1 MSAGMR
7 GSNTGSENP
16 LERAMRHVIA
26 GIRPLKGVRFRVAA
40 EPLFAREA
48 QGNSMTLKNHAIAVF
63 AAAAL
68 LLPTF
73 GALAQETP
81 AAPHADDAP
90 AAEAPAEGAAA
101 APAAARKPEEN
112 WLKVCDPLEDGKK
125 ACIMRQVVVANNQFL
140 GSFLLRDDPGQESRL
155 LAVAAVP
162 LGVLLP
168 FGLTWQ
174 IDGGKPIRVPFML
187 CDPQSCATQLVINEA
202 YVNSLKKGGILK
214 LTAKNRQNK
223 DLVIEIN
230 LTGFTSVYDGDAAMT
245 FEQFNQETSGQ
256 SALEKQLQDRA
267 EELRKQLDGGAPAE
281 GTTPPAQ

>member
-1 MSAGMR
+1 M
-7 GSNTGSENP
+7 
-16 LERAMRHVIA
+16 I
-26 GIRPLKGVRFRVAA
+26 
-40 EPLFAREA
+40 
-48 QGNSMTLKNHAIAVF
+48 LKNHLIAGF

-68 LLPTF
+68 MLPAF

-81 AAPHADDAP
+81 ATPAEQP
-90 AAEAPAEGAAA
+90 AATSDAAA
-101 APAAARKPEEN
+101 APRDPKQN
-112 WLKVCDPLEDGKK
+112 WLKVCDPLDDGKK
-125 ACIMRQVVVANNQFL
+125 ACIMRQVVLANNQFI

-202 YVNSLKKGGILK
+202 YVNSLKKGGVLK

-223 DLVIEIN
+223 DLVVEIN
-230 LTGFTSVYDGDAAMT
+230 LAGFTAVYDGEAQMT
-245 FEQFNQETSGQ
+245 FDQFNQETTGQ

-267 EELRKQLDGGAPAE
+267 EELRRQLDSGGAPTE
-281 GTTPPAQ
+281 GTTPAPQ